1 MKIAHTALYVSD
13 LEREK
18 DFFLRY
24 FGATAGKR
32 YHNPKTGFSS
42 YFILF
47 EGDTR
52 LEIMSRAE
60 TAAEPHSPY
69 TVGYH
74 HISLSL
80 GSPEQVD
87 TLTETLRAADVS
99 IEGEPRT
106 TGDGY
111 YESVILDPEGNR
123 IELTV

>member
-1 MKIAHTALYVSD
+1 MKIAHAALYVSD
-13 LEREK
+13 LEQEK
-18 DFFLRY
+18 EFFLRY
-24 FGATAGKR
+24 FGASAGNR

-47 EGDTR
+47 DGDTK
-52 LEIMSRAE
+52 LEIMNRAE
-60 TAAEPHSPY
+60 TAGDPHSPY
-69 TVGYH
+69 AAGYH

-80 GSPEQVD
+80 GSREEVD
-87 TLTETLRAADVS
+87 TLTKTLRSAGVC